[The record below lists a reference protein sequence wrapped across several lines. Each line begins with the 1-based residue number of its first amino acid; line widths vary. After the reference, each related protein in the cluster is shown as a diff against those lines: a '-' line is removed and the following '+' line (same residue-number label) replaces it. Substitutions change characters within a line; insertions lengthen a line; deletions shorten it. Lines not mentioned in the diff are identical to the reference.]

1 MVLVYCDFWAPIL
14 KILSNYL
21 IFIVA
26 FVTWDKHIDK
36 YIRWA
41 HIIVSQWCNLTQGY
55 IWHICQ
61 FRWLFL
67 VLHLIPWVTTTG
79 CAILLSMYQ
88 IKYYFQYQT
97 HQSRKSNIISS
108 TSHTSQ
114 MIFPVPDTP
123 NPHVK
128 YYLQYQ
134 SHQPNIIS
142 STRHTKPECQ
152 ILFPVPVTPV
162 KWYFKYQSH
171 QPNIISGIFS
181 PAKYYFQYQTHQQ
194 SHQQPKQ
201 PQQQGQTQFKSGHME
216 VTIFI
221 FVIIKVTLV

>member
-1 MVLVYCDFWAPIL
+1 MVLLYCDFWAPIL

-41 HIIVSQWCNLTQGY
+41 HIIVSQWYNLTQGY

-123 NPHVK
+123 NPNVK
-128 YYLQYQ
+128 YI
-134 SHQPNIIS
+134 HAKNVW
-142 STRHTKPECQ
+142 CCGDG
-152 ILFPVPVTPV
+152 
-162 KWYFKYQSH
+162 YF
-171 QPNIISGIFS
+171 
-181 PAKYYFQYQTHQQ
+181 
-194 SHQQPKQ
+194 
-201 PQQQGQTQFKSGHME
+201 GQKKFAEKVRKSRQN
-216 VTIFI
+216 VNRD
-221 FVIIKVTLV
+221 KSA